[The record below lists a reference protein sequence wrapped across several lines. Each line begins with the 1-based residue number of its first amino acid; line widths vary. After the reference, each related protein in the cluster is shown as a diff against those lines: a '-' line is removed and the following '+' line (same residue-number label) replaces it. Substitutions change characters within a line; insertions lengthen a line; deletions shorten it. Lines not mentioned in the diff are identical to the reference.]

1 MKEKLS
7 SALSEAFHSNA
18 ALDLRPRT
26 ANKNKKQRLMAP
38 PSRVSKPY
46 PQASALRLCSPP
58 LRFVLSASLQG
69 WAIPLG
75 LTLAT
80 PDLAG
85 QAGVALRNPNS
96 ISERNKPI

>member
-1 MKEKLS
+1 MTPQCFRTKG
-7 SALSEAFHSNA
+7 A
-18 ALDLRPRT
+18 ALARV
-26 ANKNKKQRLMAP
+26 K
-38 PSRVSKPY
+38 PS

-75 LTLAT
+75 LTLTT

-85 QAGVALRNPNS
+85 QAGVCGCATQNS
-96 ISERNKPI
+96 ISERNKPL

>member
-1 MKEKLS
+1 MSLRFFNFTDSMPMPDVMKPQCFRTNG
-7 SALSEAFHSNA
+7 SALA
-18 ALDLRPRT
+18 
-26 ANKNKKQRLMAP
+26 
-38 PSRVSKPY
+38 RVKPY
-46 PQASALRLCSPP
+46 PQASALRLCSPS

-85 QAGVALRNPNS
+85 QAGVAVAQP
-96 ISERNKPI
+96 

>member
-1 MKEKLS
+1 
-7 SALSEAFHSNA
+7 
-18 ALDLRPRT
+18 
-26 ANKNKKQRLMAP
+26 MAP
-38 PSRVSKPY
+38 PSREYKPS
-46 PQASALRLCSPP
+46 PQASALRLCSPT

-85 QAGVALRNPNS
+85 QAGVFAV
-96 ISERNKPI
+96 SETRIPFKKRIEIP

>member
-1 MKEKLS
+1 MPVVMTPNRFTTKG
-7 SALSEAFHSNA
+7 SALA
-18 ALDLRPRT
+18 
-26 ANKNKKQRLMAP
+26 
-38 PSRVSKPY
+38 RVKPC

-58 LRFVLSASLQG
+58 LRFVLSAPLQG

-85 QAGVALRNPNS
+85 QAGVALRNPKS
-96 ISERNKPI
+96 IFQKGTNVL